1 MIVVLR
7 GIIKGKKETLG
18 RYINHFTKVV
28 VVVGGANYGL
38 KCWIFKR
45 GVSSDCMFQKKL
57 MLKKVHNL
65 KDLHSRIQSYIIMKK
80 NFWPR

>member
-1 MIVVLR
+1 MVVLR

-18 RYINHFTKVV
+18 GYINHFTKVAV
-28 VVVGGANYGL
+28 VVRGASYGL

-45 GVSSDCMFQKKL
+45 GLRSDCMFQKKL
-57 MLKKVHNL
+57 MLKEVHNL
-65 KDLHSRIQSYIIMKK
+65 KDLHNRIQSYIIMKK